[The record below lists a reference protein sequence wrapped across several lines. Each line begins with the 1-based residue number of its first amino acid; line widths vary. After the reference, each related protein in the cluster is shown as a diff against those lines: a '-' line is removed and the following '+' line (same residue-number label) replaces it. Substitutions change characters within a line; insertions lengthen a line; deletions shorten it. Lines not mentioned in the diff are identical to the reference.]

1 MLNLAPRLHD
11 LTTRVSVSPAA
22 LTQALSRSA
31 GKLGAVILARL
42 QVTRGRRRTMNKRRS
57 ANVLPGFHRAS
68 QNLCEFDYD
77 YYVALEA
84 HRQAQ
89 PSRLNRVHP
98 SRARTV

>member
-11 LTTRVSVSPAA
+11 LTGRVSVAPAA
-22 LTQALSRSA
+22 LAQVLSRSA
-31 GKLGAVILARL
+31 GKLGAAILARL
-42 QVTRGRRRTMNKRRS
+42 QVTQGCRRTLGERRS
-57 ANVLPGFHRAS
+57 ADVLPGYRRPP

-84 HRQAQ
+84 RRQAQ

-98 SRARTV
+98 SRVRAV